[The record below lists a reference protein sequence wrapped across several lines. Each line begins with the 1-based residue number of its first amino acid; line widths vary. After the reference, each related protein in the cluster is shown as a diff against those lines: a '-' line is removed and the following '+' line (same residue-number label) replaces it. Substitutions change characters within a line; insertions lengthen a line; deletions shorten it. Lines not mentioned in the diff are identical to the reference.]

1 MNHIIYTKK
10 RLTIHFYKKEDIS
23 KEDNRGDVA
32 NSNYNSAAMNP
43 VCWPFGSGYWS
54 PILQTP
60 ADAVPLPR
68 RTGLPLPAALALP
81 VLFPVAV
88 GLVFPCDGSCPLL

>member
-1 MNHIIYTKK
+1 MTIY
-10 RLTIHFYKKEDIS
+10 FYKKEDIS

-54 PILQTP
+54 HILLSL
-60 ADAVPLPR
+60 LP
-68 RTGLPLPAALALP
+68 
-81 VLFPVAV
+81 
-88 GLVFPCDGSCPLL
+88 